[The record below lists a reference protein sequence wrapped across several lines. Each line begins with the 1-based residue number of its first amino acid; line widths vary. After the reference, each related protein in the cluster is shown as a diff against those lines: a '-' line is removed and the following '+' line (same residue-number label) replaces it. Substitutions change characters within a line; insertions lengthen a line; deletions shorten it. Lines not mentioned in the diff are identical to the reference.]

1 MTLLTHDFTR
11 PPRLHPDH
19 QSKLTLW
26 LRQAGSF
33 LAEVF
38 TGLSLPTT
46 IRFESCTTDWPIDS
60 LKDWPDRTLAYQV
73 TLAGCEAPSI
83 LAIPN
88 PLAVVMISGLLG
100 ENMTEFPAERD
111 LSAGEASVGEFLV
124 ATILGGLTEAWADET
139 RGIRL
144 QTADRELLL
153 RRSKTFKPS
162 EPIAICRLSMETV
175 AGTAQC
181 CWMLPLE
188 FVQTLFGTT
197 QRTRNAAPDAST
209 RVQLE
214 SLVRGMNTEVAVRL
228 GSVQLSTPQLA
239 NLRVGDLVVLD
250 QRVSDP
256 LQATIGNE
264 PRYLGW
270 PGQVGERQA
279 YLIDSEVRSR
289 QRSQEMARAG

>member
-1 MTLLTHDFTR
+1 MTLSAHDFTR

-26 LRQAGSF
+26 LRQASSF

-46 IRFESCTTDWPIDS
+46 VRFESCTTDWPVDS
-60 LKDWPDRTLAYQV
+60 LKNWPDQTLAYQV
-73 TLAGCEAPSI
+73 TLAGCESPSI
-83 LAIPN
+83 MAIPN
-88 PLAVVMISGLLG
+88 PLAVSMIGSLLG
-100 ENMTEFPAERD
+100 EAITELPAERD

-124 ATILGGLTEAWADET
+124 ATILGGLMEAWADET

-144 QTADRELLL
+144 QTADREPLL

-162 EPIAICRLSMETV
+162 EPIAVCRLSMETV
-175 AGTAQC
+175 AGAAQC

-188 FVQTLFGTT
+188 FVQALFGAT
-197 QRTRNAAPDAST
+197 QRSRNAVPDAST

-214 SLVRGMNTEVAVRL
+214 SLVRGMHTEVAVRL

-279 YLIDSEVRSR
+279 YLIDTEVRRR
-289 QRSQEMARAG
+289 QRSQEAARAD

>member
-11 PPRLHPDH
+11 PPRLHPDQ

-33 LAEVF
+33 LAEAF

-46 IRFESCTTDWPIDS
+46 IRFESCTTDWPVDAMQG
-60 LKDWPDRTLAYQV
+60 WPDRTLAYQV
-73 TLAGCEAPSI
+73 ILVGCAAPSI
-83 LAIPN
+83 FAIPN
-88 PLAVVMISGLLG
+88 SLAVSMISGLLG
-100 ENMTEFPAERD
+100 ETLTELPAERN

-124 ATILGGLTEAWADET
+124 TTILGGLTEAWADEA
-139 RGIRL
+139 RSIRL

-162 EPIAICRLSMETV
+162 EPIAVCRLSIETA
-175 AGTAQC
+175 AGAAQC
-181 CWMLPLE
+181 CWMLPVE
-188 FVQTLFGTT
+188 FVQTLFGAT
-197 QRTRNAAPDAST
+197 QRTRSAAPDAST

-214 SLVRGMNTEVAVRL
+214 SLVRGMNTDVVVRL
-228 GSVQLSTPQLA
+228 GSVQLSAPQLA

-250 QRVSDP
+250 QRVNDP
-256 LQATIGNE
+256 LQATIGDE

-270 PGQVGERQA
+270 PGQVGVRQA
-279 YLIDSEVRSR
+279 YLIDTEVRRR
-289 QRSQEMARAG
+289 QRSQEVARAS

>member
-11 PPRLHPDH
+11 PARLHPDQ

-33 LAEVF
+33 LAEAF
-38 TGLSLPTT
+38 TGLSLPAT
-46 IRFESCTTDWPIDS
+46 IRFESCTTDWPVDAMQ
-60 LKDWPDRTLAYQV
+60 DWPDRTLAYQV
-73 TLAGCEAPSI
+73 TLAGCAAPSI
-83 LAIPN
+83 FAIPN
-88 PLAVVMISGLLG
+88 PLAVSMISSLLG
-100 ENMTEFPAERD
+100 ETLTALPAERN

-124 ATILGGLTEAWADET
+124 TTILGGLTEAWADEA
-139 RGIRL
+139 RSIRL

-162 EPIAICRLSMETV
+162 EPIAVCRLSIETA

-188 FVQTLFGTT
+188 FVQTLFGATP
-197 QRTRNAAPDAST
+197 RTRNAVPDAST

-214 SLVRGMNTEVAVRL
+214 SLVRGMNTDVVVRL
-228 GSVQLSTPQLA
+228 GSVQLSAPQLA

-270 PGQVGERQA
+270 PGQVGARQA
-279 YLIDSEVRSR
+279 YLIDTEARR
-289 QRSQEMARAG
+289 RPRSQEVARAS